1 MKAQYA
7 ILAVVAMV
15 IVGFTAFLYSLVGA
29 GALWALLLAVPFV
42 MFGIGM
48 AKPRRAY
55 VPQRSFDELEEE

>member
-48 AKPRRAY
+48 AKPKRAY
-55 VPQRSFDELEEE
+55 ASHRSGED